1 MGIPLTKTSDIH
13 MEMTKMTES
22 EYTTRMNRVYKKI
35 VNMTPHAINL
45 RDEDGEIIE
54 SFEPSGETIRLKT
67 TERTIFSLGGTPVK
81 RVTFEADGELPPEK
95 MGTWYIVSQ
104 LVASAFKHR
113 MDFLVVNDTTRD
125 ENGYINGNRSWAS
138 VH

>member
-1 MGIPLTKTSDIH
+1 
-13 MEMTKMTES
+13 MTES

-67 TERTIFSLGGTPVK
+67 TERTIFSLGGTQVK